1 MSEGF
6 AKIRNGLK
14 DHIDQ
19 GKMSATDIGVY
30 TFLHLYCTWKTGIWF
45 GNALNIASKTLSSRR
60 SISDSLHR
68 LRQRGYINYASTRGK
83 RGSYYV
89 LIHKFEPQYGPWG
102 GYRLNAWKY
111 TDKVEADY
119 EKIPDHE
126 RWKEQ
131 SESSAVH
138 SEGVDGAMT
147 PPRDRLDGA
156 LTPPPRCLAGASL
169 PEQQMLQTGQT
180 VAEGAEHNTPTPE
193 DVSCCSPSPSAETQT
208 PNPTP
213 QEVIVSGFKLSEIKA
228 HLDHLVEFGHK
239 WATENADGI
248 NRLKPKWVEH
258 IMSLKVPKGAKRRF
272 DSYAEKSQDGLC
284 VDCGKAP
291 REEFNNRCEDC
302 LDKFNPAFK
311 KEPEPCWYCE
321 HTPESKGKRCA
332 FHEVFVP
339 KIKACSNCVQV
350 SKSNTEMCQAHVA
363 ENKVYMDAR
372 AYEGL
377 DV

>member
-68 LRQRGYINYASTRGK
+68 LRQRGYINYATSRGK

-89 LIHKFEPQYGPWG
+89 LIHKFEPQYGPWE
-102 GYRLNAWKY
+102 GYRLIAWKY

-131 SESSAVH
+131 SESGAVR

-147 PPRDRLDGA
+147 PPRDRLDTA
-156 LTPPPRCLAGASL
+156 MTVPPRCNDGASL

-180 VAEGAEHNTPTPE
+180 VPEGADNTQPTPT
-193 DVSCCSPSPSAETQT
+193 DVSCCSPSASQKTENRGGDPHTPQSGLIAGYTRETILAHYDKLLSSGQPWVCGAGRDGIKRMRPKYVEHLMSLEPLKESGAKCRCGRPKPCDKHDYRDV
-208 PNPTP
+208 PNAVEHEDLDDPTP
-213 QEVIVSGFKLSEIKA
+213 VNTCSTRV
-228 HLDHLVEFGHK
+228 
-239 WATENADGI
+239 
-248 NRLKPKWVEH
+248 
-258 IMSLKVPKGAKRRF
+258 
-272 DSYAEKSQDGLC
+272 
-284 VDCGKAP
+284 
-291 REEFNNRCEDC
+291 
-302 LDKFNPAFK
+302 
-311 KEPEPCWYCE
+311 EPCWNCSNSDE
-321 HTPESKGKRCA
+321 NKGKKCA
-332 FHEVFVP
+332 FHKVFLPRIKTCPNCKHLP
-339 KIKACSNCVQV
+339 KNVI
-350 SKSNTEMCQAHVA
+350 EMCQAHIF
-363 ENKVYMDAR
+363 ENKQYMDAK
-372 AYEGL
+372 GFDL
-377 DV
+377 